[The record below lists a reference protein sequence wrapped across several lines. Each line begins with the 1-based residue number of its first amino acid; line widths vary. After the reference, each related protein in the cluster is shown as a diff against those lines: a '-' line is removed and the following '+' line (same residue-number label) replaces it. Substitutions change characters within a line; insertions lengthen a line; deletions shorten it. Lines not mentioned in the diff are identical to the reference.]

1 MPDSKAAAIVLAAGK
16 GTRMKSSLP
25 KVMHRIAGR
34 TLIGH
39 VLASL
44 APLDLARV
52 IAVMRRKSR
61 PTASRSRPS
70 NSAPATPSAARVKR

>member
-1 MPDSKAAAIVLAAGK
+1 MPDPKAAAIVLAAGK

-39 VLASL
+39 VLHSL
-44 APLDLARV
+44 APLNLAHVVTV
-52 IAVMRRKSR
+52 IAPGMDDVAKEVA
-61 PTASRSRPS
+61 PHGVAFQASRLPYQ
-70 NSAPATPSAARVKR
+70 